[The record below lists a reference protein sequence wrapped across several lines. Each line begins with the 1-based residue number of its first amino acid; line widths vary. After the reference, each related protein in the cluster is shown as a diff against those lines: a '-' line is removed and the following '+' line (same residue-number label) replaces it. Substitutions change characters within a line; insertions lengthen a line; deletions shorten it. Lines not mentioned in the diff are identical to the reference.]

1 LNRGPSDYESPALT
15 AELWAQPIQNKRLT
29 NRLFSDLFRLY
40 PAFASRKMLVL
51 MTTLTADTRQDTK
64 PAKPTRDANLSPD
77 GKWRSFPKVPN
88 LLQYVSTEMYF
99 GRVKIDG
106 KVFRESLETKVF
118 TTAKL
123 LLGDYIKKKR
133 KRAAHPIAG
142 TFAAARAT
150 YETELAA
157 DHTLKDTGKLYRR
170 KCIKALNR
178 SWPELD
184 ATHPAKI
191 TVADCRAWAAKFAVD
206 YSPSVFNN
214 TLGTLR
220 MIIERAGIGHD
231 DNPALK
237 VKRLGVKPKELHL
250 PETAQFDAILKTV
263 ETSGA
268 GKAKHCADFIRFL
281 AFSGCR
287 LNEARKV
294 RWQDVSFYT
303 KEIRVHN
310 SKSAK
315 TTSKPEFRFV
325 PIIPPMQ
332 ELLLRIRPENVSAEA
347 AVCTIGECEK
357 SLSRACRLLEISRIT
372 HHDLRHLFAT
382 RCIESGVDIP
392 TVSRWLGH
400 SDGGALAMKTY
411 GHLRREHSAA
421 MAQRVTFGAS

>member
-1 LNRGPSDYESPALT
+1 
-15 AELWAQPIQNKRLT
+15 
-29 NRLFSDLFRLY
+29 
-40 PAFASRKMLVL
+40 MLVL
-51 MTTLTADTRQDTK
+51 MTTLNADARRDTK
-64 PAKPTRDANLSPD
+64 PAKPTRHARLSPD

-88 LLQYVSTEMYF
+88 LLQYVRTGSYF

-106 KVFRESLETKVF
+106 KVFRETLDTDVF

-123 LLGDYIKKKR
+123 VLGDFIKKKR
-133 KRAAHPIAG
+133 KRAAHPITG
-142 TFAAARAT
+142 TFAAARAA
-150 YETELAA
+150 YETELDA
-157 DHTLKDTGKLYRR
+157 DHTLKETGKLYRR
-170 KCIKALNR
+170 KCIKALIK

-184 ATHPAKI
+184 AMHPAKI
-191 TVADCRAWAAKFAVD
+191 TVTDCRAWAAKFAAA

-220 MIIERAGIGHD
+220 MILERAGIGHD

-250 PETAQFDAILKTV
+250 PEAGQFEGILQTV
-263 ETSGA
+263 ATSGA
-268 GKAKHCADFIRFL
+268 GRAKHCANFIRFL

-294 RWQDVSFYT
+294 CWQDVNLE
-303 KEIRVHN
+303 KMEIRVHN

-315 TTSKPEFRFV
+315 TNNKADFRFV
-325 PIIPPMQ
+325 PIIPPMR
-332 ELLLRIRPENVSAEA
+332 ELLERIKPEKASPASPVC
-347 AVCTIGECEK
+347 AVGECEK
-357 SLSRACRLLEISRIT
+357 SLTRACRLLDIPRIT

-421 MAQRVTFGAS
+421 MAQRVTFGLEQSTGNASLNKTKAA